1 LNLSAFPAADNR
13 EDQVTVPESALNS
26 LAAAL
31 ASGHFD
37 HNRAYRQEAW
47 RCEASTHQRLDETVD
62 RIKKGSFNWTTSY
75 SFRHLTASQQSFGS
89 RQSLLDSIVVEA
101 EKSRLTACRAMRELE
116 RDDAG
121 RTSSK

>member
-62 RIKKGSFNWTTSY
+62 RIKKGSFKIGPRRIHFVT
-75 SFRHLTASQQSFGS
+75 
-89 RQSLLDSIVVEA
+89 SLLHSNPLEAANRCSI
-101 EKSRLTACRAMRELE
+101 R
-116 RDDAG
+116 
-121 RTSSK
+121 